1 VPTLKREF
9 KLLALKLQE
18 VAQPF
23 SQTDVARSL
32 NACIRDKDP
41 NIYCYVCDI
50 FGDADSGDVVY
61 YCAGDYFRAPY
72 QMGNADGKRTC
83 TIDFEQAIDVLP
95 RTVYDEE
102 AAEGSTWK
110 PEGTLLVESAAHF
123 LDEPKLQE
131 AAGAAYPIKLIS
143 PGRGSSGYYSEGV
156 LRKAA
161 ESNVFR
167 AGTQMFWN
175 HDTEAEEGAR
185 PEGDLNRLAAVT
197 TSDARWDEAGR
208 DGPGLYAQAKVF
220 ADYADQVKEKGPHI
234 GLSIRAGGS
243 RDNEAKGP
251 DGRAGVITALHNAM
265 SVDFV
270 TRAGRDGKIFTEAAT
285 SESTAQGADMTEQ
298 EIKAL
303 MATSIKEAIAPV
315 EAENKRLRAQ
325 LSRQQAPA
333 TIREALKDIRLPDA
347 SKNKI
352 IRRLAE
358 TELPTEAKDLNE
370 LIESEA
376 RSEAQFLQELGY
388 RNVEAIGA
396 RMTEAEVREQG
407 AAGEKDHKESYQKS
421 MDTLCNLFIGSKLRA
436 GSDEAKALRDEAR
449 EAFVDGRAA

>member
-1 VPTLKREF
+1 MPIAKREL
-9 KLLALKLQE
+9 KDIALELKTALTEAGARHSASDLQLLQSIHDHAMTLG
-18 VAQPF
+18 A
-23 SQTDVARSL
+23 
-32 NACIRDKDP
+32 AC
-41 NIYCYVCDI
+41 
-50 FGDADSGDVVY
+50 G
-61 YCAGDYFRAPY
+61 
-72 QMGNADGKRTC
+72 T
-83 TIDFEQAIDVLP
+83 
-95 RTVYDEE
+95 
-102 AAEGSTWK
+102 AESSTWK
-110 PEGTLLVESAAHF
+110 PEGDLLVEDACKF

-131 AAGAAYPIKLIS
+131 AASASYPILLIS

-161 ESNVFR
+161 EANVFK

-197 TSDARWDEAGR
+197 TSDAAWNEAGK

-220 ADYADQVKEKGPHI
+220 ADYAEKVRDMGPHI

-270 TRAGRDGKIFTEAAT
+270 TRAGRGGKILTEAAT
-285 SESTAQGADMTEQ
+285 SESTEGETMTPE

-303 MATSIKEAIAPV
+303 IKESVAPV
-315 EAENKRLRAQ
+315 EAENKRLRSQ
-325 LSRQQAPA
+325 LARQQAPA

-352 IRRLAE
+352 IKRLAE
-358 TELPTEAKDLNE
+358 TELPAEAKDLND
-370 LIESEA
+370 LIEAEA
-376 RSEAQFLQELGY
+376 RSEAQFLAELGY
-388 RNVEAIGA
+388 QNVESIGV
-396 RMTEAEVREQG
+396 RLSTEDAQKQGVERET
-407 AAGEKDHKESYQKS
+407 EHKEAYKKS
-421 MDTLCNLFIGSKLRA
+421 METLCNLFVGTKLRTGTEEVRA
-436 GSDEAKALRDEAR
+436 ARDEAR
-449 EAFVDGRAA
+449 EAFMEGRAA